1 MISAFLNSVK
11 IPELRRR
18 ILFTLAV
25 IVIVRLGAAI
35 TTPGVNQ
42 GVLQEWFRTS
52 LSQRTGGGLAALF
65 NLFSGGA
72 LENCAVFSLGIM
84 PYISASI
91 MMQLLTAVIPQ
102 LGRLAR
108 EDGGRQKIMQLTR
121 YTTLVLCIFQGYLL
135 ALSFQHPESYH
146 TMLPGITDT
155 IRQLG
160 VPLVDDLGW
169 KFRIVT
175 VVSLTTGTLVLM
187 WLGDQITERGIG
199 NGISLIITIGIVAR
213 LPAALVQAWKTFVP
227 SGQGASQVNPMV
239 LVLLVLV
246 LIFVIAAVIAI
257 TQGVRKI
264 TVQYAKRVVGRKMY
278 GGQTQYMPL
287 KVNYAGVMPIIF
299 AWALLLFPATIV
311 SYGFKNS
318 PTANRIA
325 AALSTGWPHYVA
337 LAAMIFFFSYFWVAT
352 QFQPTQIADDLK
364 KYGGYI
370 PGVRPGKPTADFLD
384 YTMTR
389 LTFAGAIF
397 LTLIAVFPSLLS
409 QWLNV
414 PVITAQFFG
423 GTSLLIIVGVMLDTM
438 RQVETHLIQRHYD
451 GFLRKGRIRGRS
463 FDRAAYA
470 RGEAVEQWH
479 PHLVWCGYCRARDCR
494 GRDLSLWAIGEKA
507 ACSSRPARFRQ
518 RNSGGND
525 YAALRDSRDFTRGD
539 SAA

>member
-25 IVIVRLGAAI
+25 IVVVRLGAAI

-72 LENCAVFSLGIM
+72 LENCAIFSLGIM

-121 YTTLVLCIFQGYLL
+121 YTTVGLCIFQGYLL

-155 IRQLG
+155 IRNLG
-160 VPLVDDLGW
+160 IPLVDDLGW
-169 KFRIVT
+169 KFRIIT
-175 VVSLTTGTLVLM
+175 VVSLTTGTLLLM

-227 SGQGASQVNPMV
+227 SAATGTSQVNPAI
-239 LVLLVLV
+239 LVLMVAFLF
-246 LIFVIAAVIAI
+246 IVIAAVIAV

-299 AWALLLFPATIV
+299 AWALLLFPTTIV
-311 SYGFKNS
+311 GFLFPHSALAK
-318 PTANRIA
+318 RITDA
-325 AALSTGWPHYVA
+325 MASGWPHYV
-337 LAAMIFFFSYFWVAT
+337 LIAAMIFFFSYFWVAT

-389 LTFAGAIF
+389 LTFAGAVF
-397 LTLIAVFPSLLS
+397 LTIIAILPS
-409 QWLNV
+409 
-414 PVITAQFFG
+414 
-423 GTSLLIIVGVMLDTM
+423 MLAESM
-438 RQVETHLIQRHYD
+438 Q
-451 GFLRKGRIRGRS
+451 
-463 FDRAAYA
+463 
-470 RGEAVEQWH
+470 
-479 PHLVWCGYCRARDCR
+479 
-494 GRDLSLWAIGEKA
+494 
-507 ACSSRPARFRQ
+507 
-518 RNSGGND
+518 
-525 YAALRDSRDFTRGD
+525 
-539 SAA
+539 

>member
-1 MISAFLNSVK
+1 MISAFLNTVK

-91 MMQLLTAVIPQ
+91 MMQLLTAVIPH

-108 EDGGRQKIMQLTR
+108 EDGGRQKIMQYTR
-121 YTTLVLCIFQGYLL
+121 YATVLLCLFQGYLL
-135 ALSFQHPESYH
+135 AVSFQHPESYH
-146 TMLPGITDT
+146 VTLPGITDT
-155 IRQLG
+155 IRSLG
-160 VPLVDDLGW
+160 IPLVEDLGW
-169 KFRIVT
+169 TFRIVT
-175 VVSLTTGTLVLM
+175 VISLTTGTLFLM
-187 WLGDQITERGIG
+187 WLGDRITERGIA

-213 LPAALVQAWKTFVP
+213 LPVALAHAWKAFRP
-227 SGQGASQVNPMV
+227 SSQTGSSQVNPMV
-239 LVLLVLV
+239 LVMLVLF
-246 LIFVIAAVIAI
+246 LIIVIAAVITI

-278 GGQTQYMPL
+278 GGQTQYKPL

-311 SYGFKNS
+311 QYGFRNS
-318 PTANRIA
+318 PTAARIA

-352 QFQPTQIADDLK
+352 QFQPAQIADDLK

-384 YTMTR
+384 FTMTR
-389 LTFAGAIF
+389 LTFSGAIF
-397 LTLIAVFPSLLS
+397 LTLIAVLPSLLS
-409 QWLNV
+409 QGLNV
-414 PVITAQFFG
+414 PQITAQFFG

-451 GFLRKGRIRGRS
+451 GFLRKGRIRGGFTGRS
-463 FDRAAYA
+463 AYV
-470 RGEAVEQWH
+470 RGEAAAQRTLMWLYV
-479 PHLVWCGYCRARDCR
+479 GI
-494 GRDLSLWAIGEKA
+494 AIIVIGGVA
-507 ACSSRPARFRQ
+507 AFLASK
-518 RNSGGND
+518 
-525 YAALRDSRDFTRGD
+525 
-539 SAA
+539 

>member
-1 MISAFLNSVK
+1 MVSAFLNTVK

-25 IVIVRLGAAI
+25 VVVVRLGAAI

-42 GVLQEWFRTS
+42 AVLQEWFRTS
-52 LSQRTGGGLAALF
+52 LAEKTGGSVAALF

-72 LENCAVFSLGIM
+72 LENCAIFSLGIM

-108 EDGGRQKIMQLTR
+108 EDGGRQKIMQYTR
-121 YTTLVLCIFQGYLL
+121 YATVALCIFQGYLL
-135 ALSFQHPESYH
+135 AISFQHPEAYH
-146 TMLPGITDT
+146 TVLGGIPDT
-155 IRQLG
+155 IRRLG
-160 VPLVDDLGW
+160 IPLVDDQGW
-169 KFRIVT
+169 TFRIVT
-175 VVSLTTGTLVLM
+175 VISLTTGTLFLM

-199 NGISLIITIGIVAR
+199 NGISLIITVGIVAR
-213 LPAALVQAWKTFVP
+213 LPAALAQAWKTFVP
-227 SGQGASQVNPMV
+227 TGETGSSQVNPMV
-239 LVLLVLV
+239 LVLLVFL
-246 LIFVIAAVIAI
+246 LIIVIAAVIAI

-299 AWALLLFPATIV
+299 AWALLLFPATLV
-311 SYGFKNS
+311 GYAFRKS
-318 PTANRIA
+318 PTAARIA
-325 AALSTGWPHYVA
+325 SALSTGWPHYVA

-384 YTMTR
+384 FTMTR

-397 LTLIAVFPSLLS
+397 LTVIAVVPSLLS
-409 QWLNV
+409 QGLNV
-414 PVITAQFFG
+414 PMITAQFFG

-463 FDRAAYA
+463 FDRASY
-470 RGEAVEQWH
+470 
-479 PHLVWCGYCRARDCR
+479 
-494 GRDLSLWAIGEKA
+494 
-507 ACSSRPARFRQ
+507 
-518 RNSGGND
+518 N
-525 YAALRDSRDFTRGD
+525 RGD
-539 SAA
+539 AAEHSTLIWLYVGIAVLVIGGVAIFLASK

>member
-1 MISAFLNSVK
+1 MISAFLNTVK

-72 LENCAVFSLGIM
+72 LENCAIFSLGIM

-91 MMQLLTAVIPQ
+91 MLQLLTAVIPQ

-108 EDGGRQKIMQLTR
+108 EDGGRQKIMQYTR
-121 YTTLVLCIFQGYLL
+121 FATVALCIVQGYLL
-135 ALSFQHPESYH
+135 AVSFQHPESYQ
-146 TMLPGITDT
+146 TMLPGITET
-155 IRQLG
+155 VSKLG
-160 VPLVDDLGW
+160 IPLVADLGMT
-169 KFRIVT
+169 FRIIT
-175 VVSLTTGTLVLM
+175 VLTLTAGTLFLM

-213 LPAALVQAWKTFVP
+213 LPAALAQAWKTFVP
-227 SGQGASQVNPMV
+227 TGQGGSQVNPAI
-239 LVLLVLV
+239 LVLLIAFLF
-246 LIFVIAAVIAI
+246 IVIAAVIAV

-299 AWALLLFPATIV
+299 AWALLLFPTTIV
-311 SYGFKNS
+311 GMAFQNS
-318 PTANRIA
+318 RIA
-325 AALSTGWPHYVA
+325 RQISDALANGWPHYVVLA
-337 LAAMIFFFSYFWVAT
+337 LMIFFFSYFWVAT
-352 QFQPTQIADDLK
+352 QFQPSQIADDLK

-384 YTMTR
+384 FTMTR

-397 LTLIAVFPSLLS
+397 LTAIAVLPSLLS
-409 QWLNV
+409 QGLNV
-414 PVITAQFFG
+414 PPLTAQFFG

-470 RGEAVEQWH
+470 RGEAVGSGTLIWFGVGIAV
-479 PHLVWCGYCRARDCR
+479 LVIAGVAIFLY
-494 GRDLSLWAIGEKA
+494 GR
-507 ACSSRPARFRQ
+507 
-518 RNSGGND
+518 
-525 YAALRDSRDFTRGD
+525 
-539 SAA
+539 